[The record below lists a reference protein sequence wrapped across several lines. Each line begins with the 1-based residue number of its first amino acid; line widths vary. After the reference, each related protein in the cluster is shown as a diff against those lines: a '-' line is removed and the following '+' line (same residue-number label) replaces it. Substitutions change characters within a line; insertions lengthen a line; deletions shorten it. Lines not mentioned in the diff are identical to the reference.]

1 MKDNENISL
10 DNSNNDEDE
19 SLTLMYEKLKE
30 NNLLNIDNSD
40 EFKTTV
46 IDNENQQLPNIL
58 INNDNPLDSDDNS
71 INNNDNSINN
81 NENPFNNNENPYNN
95 NENLSSKNN
104 KPSVNNN
111 QSIKNASLK
120 KSIKKP
126 TNLNI
131 IIYPNNQSN
140 LSDNESISPNTPI
153 KMPQSL
159 SDFTDITNDI
169 QLRAEKLLQKLQ
181 SNNMW
186 MDTPTSKSDS
196 VSDKFDSYSITSD
209 SSLTRLDN
217 NYFYVS
223 PTHSLFSSELSSPIS
238 PFKTTITDYIINLP
252 KTEDGKSTP
261 ISTKNDNKDSTP
273 TSIKSN
279 DNKSTPIAIKSDD
292 NKESTP
298 INDNNQTIKEIN
310 IPNPNPNPN
319 PKSIISSEISIINKE
334 KPNNKYISNKIES
347 LIYTDDNIA
356 ISDVKS
362 LLNESKQYENDPTI
376 SSLSKHL
383 KNCLNTYTSL

>member
-40 EFKTTV
+40 EIKTTV

-58 INNDNPLDSDDNS
+58 INNDNS

-81 NENPFNNNENPYNN
+81 NENI
-95 NENLSSKNN
+95 SSKNN
-104 KPSVNNN
+104 KPSVDNN
-111 QSIKNASLK
+111 QLIKNASLK
-120 KSIKKP
+120 NSIKKP

-131 IIYPNNQSN
+131 IIYPNNQFN

-181 SNNMW
+181 NNNMW
-186 MDTPTSKSDS
+186 MDTPTSKPDS

-223 PTHSLFSSELSSPIS
+223 PPQSLFSSEVSSPIS
-238 PFKTTITDYIINLP
+238 PFKTTKTDYVINLP
-252 KTEDGKSTP
+252 KNEDGKLIPISSIKSNDKESTP
-261 ISTKNDNKDSTP
+261 ISIKSNDKESTP

-279 DNKSTPIAIKSDD
+279 DNKESTPISTKSE
-292 NKESTP
+292 KESTP
-298 INDNNQTIKEIN
+298 INNANNQTIKEIN
-310 IPNPNPNPN
+310 TPNPNPN

-383 KNCLNTYTSL
+383 KNCLDTYTSL

>member
-40 EFKTTV
+40 ELNTTV

-71 INNNDNSINN
+71 INNSDNSINN
-81 NENPFNNNENPYNN
+81 NENPYNNSDDNSFNNENI
-95 NENLSSKNN
+95 SSKNN
-104 KPSVNNN
+104 KPSVDNN
-111 QSIKNASLK
+111 QLIKNASFK
-120 KSIKKP
+120 NSIKKP

-131 IIYPNNQSN
+131 IIYPNNQFN

-181 SNNMW
+181 NNNMW
-186 MDTPTSKSDS
+186 MDTPTSKPDS

-223 PTHSLFSSELSSPIS
+223 PPHSLFSSEVSSPIS
-238 PFKTTITDYIINLP
+238 PFKTTKTDYVINLP
-252 KTEDGKSTP
+252 KTEDGKLIP
-261 ISTKNDNKDSTP
+261 ISLIKSNDKESTP

-279 DNKSTPIAIKSDD
+279 DNKESTPISTKSE
-292 NKESTP
+292 KESTP
-298 INDNNQTIKEIN
+298 INNDNNQTIKEIN
-310 IPNPNPNPN
+310 TPNPNSN

-383 KNCLNTYTSL
+383 KNCLDTYTSL